1 MEELNYSPTESYFGN
16 SNKGKVIKTN
26 NELMRCLEG
35 DFSNSQN
42 EYEVDIK
49 NLFIKKYEKR
59 NEILNKKPMLDIDTI
74 ESIRISHS
82 LVRSENSQSLTDI
95 INNPFIIG
103 QRNSRDE
110 NFMNQTLKFKN
121 SNTITENESSLSSN
135 KSFDYNHYNGNI
147 EEQNNLISIK
157 DNKNSD
163 INRKYIS
170 EINEN
175 YFNDNKKIQDIND
188 KDESNDINN
197 KCIKKNNI
205 GNIFNKA
212 FEEKIKLAN
221 KEIASTKEYLKEY
234 DCLKNKN
241 EIKQKLLKFENNA
254 IYLNQ
259 IDSDKYSMNNKEKE
273 LAIGIK
279 YYNKE
284 REEKNNSISFRNRK
298 NKKLII
304 SSISS
309 TNEYNEENMKKVNE
323 NEEKKDNKSNINKE
337 KNNHL
342 ILDYFENEKEK
353 ENDSSKNVYISELDI
368 KISNLT
374 SKEENYVKDS
384 PKEKT
389 EVNKKINNTNDKEC
403 IKKKNVFLK
412 IKNLNTDFNKNKRKP
427 NNIINYI
434 YKKAF
439 KFNKNLDKI
448 IEKKLCSY
456 KNIRSFK
463 RYRGKK
469 IFNFENDI
477 SKKYKNNSPFSNC
490 EAKTMIK
497 KKNILNNSRSNFSF
511 FELNN
516 SILNRKNINNRTLN
530 TERNNK
536 NYSRILNTS
545 ISLPKNRKIN
555 KNYLNDLFK
564 KKLYTISKKT
574 HSIKNFFKIVNENKI
589 NQNNET
595 KEQLSSSKKV
605 YTHSFENKRKIYYT
619 KLSKINTILF
629 SKMNRTKD
637 YIISSKFNYL
647 HFNTIKNIS
656 HRKNL
661 YNIGKNYISN
671 KKKDFSLSNINKD
684 KMLFKGKIKKIKK
697 TDLYLNNSKIL
708 KRKNLNNFFKMKDLY
723 RKLNKKNIQNSS
735 VLLKNDIKIKNIINN
750 SFTQN
755 INLYNYKKPINNKIN
770 YLSKSIIL
778 TNVNNSKNLINQ
790 YKNTRSNEKI
800 ITEYRP
806 INKYNTYIINHF
818 INFKEPK
825 INTNKKG
832 RIINNKLS
840 NKTNITYIKNITEK
854 NNLLNCKTIN
864 KNTSELKY
872 KINNILITINNS
884 HKNILPKNKSPY

>member
-59 NEILNKKPMLDIDTI
+59 NEILNQKPMLDINTI

-121 SNTITENESSLSSN
+121 SNTITENQSSLSPN
-135 KSFDYNHYNGNI
+135 KSFDYNHYKGNI
-147 EEQNNLISIK
+147 EEQNYLVSIK

-170 EINEN
+170 EINES
-175 YFNDNKKIQDIND
+175 YFNDNKKIQSIND
-188 KDESNDINN
+188 KDENNDINN

-212 FEEKIKLAN
+212 FEEKIKLTN
-221 KEIASTKEYLKEY
+221 KEISSAKEYLKEY
-234 DCLKNKN
+234 DWLKNK
-241 EIKQKLLKFENNA
+241 QKMLEYENNV

-259 IDSDKYSMNNKEKE
+259 IDSNKYSINNKEKE
-273 LAIGIK
+273 LAIGIN
-279 YYNKE
+279 YNNKE
-284 REEKNNSISFRNRK
+284 REEKCNSINYRNKK
-298 NKKLII
+298 NKKMII
-304 SSISS
+304 SSISV

-323 NEEKKDNKSNINKE
+323 NEEKKDNKNNINKE

-342 ILDYFENEKEK
+342 ILDIVENEKEK
-353 ENDSSKNVYISELDI
+353 ENDSSKNVLISELDI

-374 SKEENYVKDS
+374 SKEENYVKNS

-389 EVNKKINNTNDKEC
+389 EINKNINSTNDDEC
-403 IKKKNVFLK
+403 IKKKQVFLK
-412 IKNLNTDFNKNKRKP
+412 IKNLNTDLNKNKRKP

-448 IEKKLCSY
+448 IEKKICSY

-463 RYRGKK
+463 SNKGKK
-469 IFNFENDI
+469 NFNCENDI
-477 SKKYKNNSPFSNC
+477 SKKHKNNSPFPIC
-490 EAKTMIK
+490 EAKTIIK

-511 FELNN
+511 LELNN

-574 HSIKNFFKIVNENKI
+574 HAIKNIFKIDNENKI

-595 KEQLSSSKKV
+595 KEQLSSSKRV
-605 YTHSFENKRKIYYT
+605 YTHSIDKRKIYYT
-619 KLSKINTILF
+619 KMSKINTVLF

-637 YIISSKFNYL
+637 LNISSKFNYS

-661 YNIGKNYISN
+661 YNIGKHYISN
-671 KKKDFSLSNINKD
+671 KKKDFSFYNINKD
-684 KMLFKGKIKKIKK
+684 KILFKGKIKRIKK
-697 TDLYLNNSKIL
+697 TDLYLNNTKIL
-708 KRKNLNNFFKMKDLY
+708 KRKNLNNFFKMKNLY
-723 RKLNKKNIQNSS
+723 RKLNKKKSQNSS

-755 INLYNYKKPINNKIN
+755 INLYNYKKPINKTNN
-770 YLSKSIIL
+770 LSNSIIL
-778 TNVNNSKNLINQ
+778 TNINNNKNLINQ
-790 YKNTRSNEKI
+790 YKNIRSSEKI
-800 ITEYRP
+800 ITEYKP

-825 INTNKKG
+825 INKSKK
-832 RIINNKLS
+832 RKIINNKLT
-840 NKTNITYIKNITEK
+840 NKINITFIKNITEK
-854 NNLLNCKTIN
+854 NNLVNYKTIN
-864 KNTSELKY
+864 KNASELKY